1 MFVSKSVVHY
11 LFLVAFFA
19 RFANYQEETQ
29 TTSGKTSCHGNLF
42 VVVTMEMFVDFSFLL
57 CHPAKFQFSRS
68 PQLMTDQYIEN
79 ILNNKV
85 FLNQAFELN
94 LCVSRMHFKTQN
106 TPPNF
111 SLVFSLPS
119 CDFWPLVSVSI
130 PTVFEFYPGVHSW
143 NRLSQQLSFDFCI
156 GSVHKVSNLFSVSV
170 SIGTSPFDMTA
181 SVTSPSGLT
190 ELCDIVSLDDN
201 HYSIK
206 FVPKEMGVHT
216 VSVKHK
222 DMHIPG
228 KVKVISTKHVNYMYW
243 LSGRSWH

>member
-1 MFVSKSVVHY
+1 MTVSSRSTFLINFEDDIVVFMFVSKSVVHY

-19 RFANYQEETQ
+19 RFAHYQEETQ

-57 CHPAKFQFSRS
+57 CHPAKFQFPRS
-68 PQLMTDQYIEN
+68 PQLMTDLYIEN

-94 LCVSRMHFKTQN
+94 LCVSPMHFKTQN

-143 NRLSQQLSFDFCI
+143 NRLSQNCLLIFAWQWSQ
-156 GSVHKVSNLFSVSV
+156 
-170 SIGTSPFDMTA
+170 
-181 SVTSPSGLT
+181 GL
-190 ELCDIVSLDDN
+190 
-201 HYSIK
+201 
-206 FVPKEMGVHT
+206 
-216 VSVKHK
+216 
-222 DMHIPG
+222 
-228 KVKVISTKHVNYMYW
+228 
-243 LSGRSWH
+243 